1 MVEVH
6 VAVVALDVGDHRRR
20 GRLVPALGGDTD
32 VHVHGLGLG
41 LGLPGRGLVCFLPR
55 LRGGGLRLPAQDGAA
70 ADAGE
75 QDRGR
80 DARGYEQLLFR
91 ELAAEEGDLGL
102 IIAVVLIAA
111 DLAAADVAIGPGV
124 RPGDGIETVVGLLSL
139 IGHLGN
145 PVLLGLGYLDAVGE
159 GIRCT
164 PPARTS
170 VTGSPG
176 APSMMSAI
184 SSPLVQ
190 RPRPPQHTLKPSH

>member
-1 MVEVH
+1 M
-6 VAVVALDVGDHRRR
+6 
-20 GRLVPALGGDTD
+20 
-32 VHVHGLGLG
+32 
-41 LGLPGRGLVCFLPR
+41 PR
-55 LRGGGLRLPAQDGAA
+55 LRGDGLRLPAQDGAA

-124 RPGDGIETVVGLLSL
+124 RPGDGSETVAGAL
-139 IGHLGN
+139 IRGIGRLGN